1 MTTLTWVK
9 DADGNHEVSS
19 PEHLIQIMHA
29 GAKFTDA
36 GDAPISSL
44 YYGNATTKY
53 LQTVDIDLA
62 NYHEHIVPIA
72 GTSATYDGGNHSIA
86 NWEYHSTGT
95 GNHGLVGTLSGP
107 GVFKNVRLTGVW
119 KISGN
124 GSDRGFVAGYCMGS
138 IDNVTANFEP
148 GTEIT
153 GTSHSVGAFAGFTRS
168 TARISGCTLNGT
180 LDLTRDCSYVGGMV
194 GYAWP
199 LDMTLCANFANFPKG
214 ISTQQNGYCGGIVG
228 IMRGGTTNFHSL
240 INAMKGDIG
249 GELTYCAGGIVAK
262 FETKESTPPTNFHTF
277 VNVMLGKIECKASG
291 GGGSGGIIGWADNKG
306 LVVTKAVNYMTG
318 NIFGNRTGG
327 LIARISNTASTVVS
341 LTNSIIAMNGNVPD
355 DAVTKELSN
364 ATDADLRVTVNTE
377 FGLTFATNNYASTD
391 ALVDFVTDDVFTLL
405 PYIPLSGTSE
415 QGATI
420 SFDPVFG
427 NLSGLDPASP
437 FAQHQTLTIHTS
449 PEIYYPAYVNMGF
462 SDTNTTKYLTY
473 GDVSMHKITLH
484 VDDTI
489 TGPFTG
495 GVIDSVFNTGGAL
508 VKGLEWTQNGSGEY
522 EVSTPP
528 HLVQLMSNGAV
539 YDDVGTPP
547 TYMTSNFAQTSDI
560 NLFRFRDVIEPIGA
574 AETPFSGGYSGSM
587 YAISEW
593 NYGRGTGDDGTGVDI
608 GLFGTVD
615 GGSITG
621 LKLTGKW
628 SMAGSCDTHGFVVGK
643 LMGTSTLLSNIEADF
658 AEGTLISSGHA
669 TSSSTCGVL
678 VGSADGD
685 CTLTGLNTQG
695 HVSYQGTDSVVGGM
709 IGSVS
714 GGASLSWAENSLTFT
729 DGLGGSSVTGGGI
742 VGKIGDGALKA
753 FHLSNNS
760 SGTLTGSKCGG
771 IVGSFA
777 NGAEMTRVD
786 TWANAMT
793 GDIVGSVCAGGIVGE
808 FEVLSAQ
815 VAAVTKVTNYM
826 CGNITSTAS
835 GGVIGKTVDGSNG
848 AAAAPAIQCTNSI
861 VAMKGTVGDTA
872 VGDAA
877 GHLVDIA
884 INVNSDFGVV
894 YTTNTHET
902 TDALTGYET
911 LPGFPLPFL
920 AMTGT
925 ESGLS
930 HDRKALFPNI
940 RGVGETSPLFGYDVA
955 VIHSHSTIYVPFMTE
970 FDFVPD
976 GTRYI
981 TYAILSKSEL
991 FVDPSVTVLS
1001 STALYTMDYNGNAK
1015 LGFLPAID
1023 TTTAASNDS
1032 KTPNMSHSFT
1042 DYKED
1047 DLMFCTRNMSHA
1059 GVRNP
1064 VSLTDDANAH
1074 PIYAWVRA
1082 LGIVFNRNDDH
1093 AYFVLN
1099 DDKTIRKQ
1107 HLDTGRALVHDD
1119 AVYNTIVGDS
1129 SFTYMFGSR
1138 QFGGVHQVYRMDMDG
1153 SNMITANVSDL
1164 LGENMSV
1171 YGFASNRDDE
1181 RIYFSDTGGNS
1192 YGTVYSLSWDL
1203 DDIQEMP
1210 ITLRNTER
1218 SDLAYHQGML
1228 YFGNKDPVT
1237 GVDNN
1242 SIYAYDLAK
1251 GGFRSLGFSVALGT
1265 DNPGRRHMYV
1275 HAGTKSLIIS
1285 NDSGTGRYVGT
1296 NFDFHKEYITMDRQY
1311 TDGFQFSWLPIDGA
1325 TSYRVEINGVADTTA
1340 DTVYTSRGHVA
1351 ETMLEIKIS
1360 YSTDGATYHIYKY
1373 ASRSLTVKSTYF
1385 EKFVI
1390 PGMPLINAG
1399 SATWADPYEN
1409 PHVALCIRSNVM
1421 YTYDVVA
1428 KTFSTVNARGMMR
1441 MDRCPTTKDII
1452 ASAYNAHLYNA
1463 GENATHITND
1473 TMPAP
1478 FYTHTS
1484 RIDRVHCSHSGLVY
1498 FIDANYDVWSVGL
1511 DGTGAQLVVSPS
1523 SNCVVIATDTHSP
1536 EKLVYN
1542 DGWYKLMYLNLS
1554 TNVTTE
1560 IYSGFRFQDMRVVD
1574 ETVYVTSGSNQT
1586 FTRVRLDGTVE
1597 REVVLDNSSP
1607 GYGYGILVDS
1617 SRQKV
1622 ILFKRGTIYEFN
1634 DTSHTIP
1641 SLPADSSSMIV
1652 SVTPLGMRATWSPI
1666 EGATS
1671 YKIGISPGSDGE
1683 NAATIHYTTSDTTEL
1698 DYTHSLAPETT
1709 HSVYLTYDTAS
1720 ETDLLSSFRTI
1731 NVPAVSTDASDYNKE
1746 FFRGKGGRFDLT
1758 KVRVGL
1764 GPVLAD
1770 LFESGDSVQIKL
1782 RRGKRFPTAK
1792 IMNPGDTVKVK
1803 EVHAVLLP
1811 FEESAGSYQTINLQ
1825 LSDGSTSSVL
1835 YNETD
1840 ETITIDS
1847 GVYSVG
1853 DYTVIDNQKVS
1864 VYEY

>member
-1 MTTLTWVK
+1 MATVTWVK
-9 DADGNHEVSS
+9 DANGNLEVSS
-19 PEHLIQIMHA
+19 PEHLIQIMHY
-29 GAKFTDA
+29 GAKYTDA
-36 GDAPISSL
+36 GDAPISS
-44 YYGNATTKY
+44 YYYYASETKY

-62 NYHEHIVPIA
+62 DYHEDIVPIA
-72 GTSATYDGGNHSIA
+72 TYHATYDGGNHSIA
-86 NWEYHSTGT
+86 NWKYHSVDTAHAGFF
-95 GNHGLVGTLSGP
+95 GYFN

-124 GSDRGFVAGYCMGS
+124 GYNKGFVAGYCIRS
-138 IDNVTANFEP
+138 IDNVTANFDV
-148 GTEIT
+148 GTEIA
-153 GTSHSVGAFAGFTRS
+153 GPSHSVGALVGEGKGN
-168 TARISGCTLNGT
+168 ARISGCTLNGT
-180 LDLTRDCSYVGGMV
+180 LDLTHDCNEVGGLV
-194 GYAWP
+194 GYGWP
-199 LDMTLCANFANFPKG
+199 LDMTLCANFATFPKG
-214 ISTQQNGYCGGIVG
+214 LKTVHNGYCGGIVG
-228 IMRGGTTNFHSL
+228 RIRGGTTNFHTL
-240 INAMKGDIG
+240 INGMKGDIG
-249 GELTYCAGGIVAK
+249 EGELAFCAGGIIGQLDTATV
-262 FETKESTPPTNFHTF
+262 PTRFDTL
-277 VNVMLGKIECKASG
+277 VNVMIGNIECRDSGKAC
-291 GGGSGGIIGWADNKG
+291 GGIIGWAKG
-306 LVVTKAVNYMTG
+306 TEVTKAVNYMTG
-318 NIFGNRTGG
+318 NISGNVSGG
-327 LIARISNTASTVVS
+327 LVGRFDNMASI
-341 LTNSIIAMNGNVPD
+341 TNSIVAMNGNVQG
-355 DAVTKELSN
+355 DAVNDAIGDDTG
-364 ATDADLRVTVNTE
+364 ADLRVTVNTE
-377 FGLTFATNNYASTD
+377 FGLTFASNNYASTD

-405 PYIPLSGTSE
+405 PYLPFSGTSE

-427 NLSGLDPASP
+427 NLGGLDPASSP

-473 GDVSMHKITLH
+473 GDVSKHKITLH

-489 TGPFTG
+489 TGAFTG
-495 GVIDSVFNTGGAL
+495 SGIDSVFNTGGAL
-508 VKGLEWTQNGSGEY
+508 LKGLEWTQNGSGEY
-522 EVSTPP
+522 EVSTPH

-547 TYMTSNFAQTSDI
+547 AYMTSNFAQTADI
-560 NLFRFRDVIEPIGA
+560 NLFRFGDVIEPIGT
-574 AETPFSGGYSGSM
+574 AETPFSGEYSGSM

-593 NYGRGTGDDGTGVDI
+593 SYDRGAEDDGTGVDI

-615 GGSITG
+615 GGSIMG
-621 LKLTGKW
+621 LKLMGKW
-628 SMAGSCDTHGFVVGK
+628 SMAGSCDTHGLVVGK
-643 LMGTSTLLSNIEADF
+643 LMGTSTLLSNVEADF
-658 AEGTLISSGHA
+658 AEGTSISSGHA

-685 CTLTGLNTQG
+685 CTLTGLHAQG
-695 HVSYQGTDSVVGGM
+695 YVSYQGSDSVVGGV

-714 GGASLSWAENSLTFT
+714 GGGSLSWAENSLTFT

-742 VGKIGDGALKA
+742 VGKIGDGALNA

-760 SGTLTGSKCGG
+760 FGALTGSKCGG
-771 IVGSFA
+771 IIGSFA

-793 GDIVGSVCAGGIVGE
+793 GDIVGSVCAGGVVGE

-826 CGNITSTAS
+826 CGDITSTAS
-835 GGVIGKTVDGSNG
+835 GGVIGKTVDGLDG
-848 AAAAPAIQCTNSI
+848 AAAAAPAIQCTNSI

-877 GHLVDIA
+877 GHPVDIA
-884 INVNSDFGVV
+884 INVSSDFGVV

-902 TDALTGYET
+902 ADPLTGYET

-920 AMTGT
+920 SMTGT

-930 HDRKALFPNI
+930 HDRKVLFPNV

-955 VIHSHSTIYVPFMTE
+955 VIHSHSTIYVPFRIK

-981 TYAILSKSEL
+981 SYANLSEFVL
-991 FVDPSVTVLS
+991 YVDPSLTVLS
-1001 STALYTMDYNGNAK
+1001 STAISVMDYDGNAK
-1015 LGFLPAID
+1015 FGFLPAITSTQDAFND
-1023 TTTAASNDS
+1023 TR
-1032 KTPNMSHSFT
+1032 TPNMCHSFT
-1042 DYKED
+1042 YYKED
-1047 DLMFCTRNMSHA
+1047 DLMFCTRSMHHA

-1064 VSLTDDANAH
+1064 VSLMDDGSPN
-1074 PIYAWVRA
+1074 YNWMRA

-1093 AYFVLN
+1093 AYFVFN
-1099 DDKTIRKQ
+1099 DDKTIRKA
-1107 HLDTGRALVHDD
+1107 HLETGWVTLHDD
-1119 AVYNTIVGDS
+1119 ATYHTIVGDPL
-1129 SFTYMFGSR
+1129 FTYMFGSR
-1138 QFGGVHQVYRMDMDG
+1138 QFGGAHQVYRMDMDG

-1164 LGENMSV
+1164 LGENIMV
-1171 YGFASNRDDE
+1171 NGFASNVDDE
-1181 RIYFSDTGGNS
+1181 RIYFSDTGGN
-1192 YGTVYSLSWDL
+1192 THSLSWAL

-1210 ITLRNTER
+1210 FKVQNLER

-1228 YFGNKDPVT
+1228 YFGNKDPITQV
-1237 GVDNN
+1237 NN
-1242 SIYAYDLAK
+1242 SKIYAYDLAR
-1251 GGFRSLGFSVALGT
+1251 GGFRTLEGISAGLGT
-1265 DNPGRRHMYV
+1265 GNPGRRHMHV
-1275 HAGTKSLIIS
+1275 HAGSNGLIIS
-1285 NDSGTGRYVGT
+1285 DDPGTGRYVGT
-1296 NFDFHKEYITMDRQY
+1296 NFDFHKEYIIMDKQY
-1311 TDGFQFSWLPIDGA
+1311 GDGFRFSWIPIDGA

-1351 ETMLEIKIS
+1351 ETIVNIKIS
-1360 YSTDGATYHIYKY
+1360 YSTDGATYHVYRY
-1373 ASRSLTVKSTYF
+1373 ASKSFTVKAQYF

-1390 PGMPLINAG
+1390 PDMPQVYDG
-1399 SATWADPYEN
+1399 SVTWADPYEN
-1409 PHVALCIRSNVM
+1409 PHIALFIRTTLM

-1428 KTFSTVNARGMMR
+1428 RTFSTVNARGMKR

-1452 ASAYNAHLYNA
+1452 ATGSNARLYNV

-1484 RIDRVHCSHSGLVY
+1484 RIDRIHCSHSGLVY
-1498 FIDANYDVWSVGL
+1498 FIDANDDVWSVGL

-1523 SNCVVIATDTHSP
+1523 SNCMVIATDTHSP

-1542 DGWYKLMYLNLS
+1542 DGYYKLMYLNLS

-1560 IYSGFRFQDMRVVD
+1560 IYSGFRFLDMRVVD
-1574 ETVYVTSGSNQT
+1574 GTVYVTSGSNQT

-1597 REVVLDNSSP
+1597 QELVLDNSRP

-1622 ILFKRGTIYEFN
+1622 ILFNRGTIYEFN
-1634 DTSHTIP
+1634 DSSYTFP
-1641 SLPADSSSMIV
+1641 SLPADTSSMIV

-1666 EGATS
+1666 AGATS

-1683 NAATIHYTTSDTTEL
+1683 NAVTIHYTTSDTSKL
-1698 DYTHSLAPETT
+1698 DYTHSLASETT

-1731 NVPAVSTDASDYNKE
+1731 NVPAVSTDASDYQKE
-1746 FFRGKGGRFDLT
+1746 FFRGKGGGGFDLT
-1758 KVRVGL
+1758 KVRAGL

-1770 LFESGDSVQIKL
+1770 LFESGDSVKIKL
-1782 RRGKRFPTAK
+1782 RRGKRFPNAK
-1792 IMNPGDTVKVK
+1792 ILDRGDTVEVK
-1803 EVHAVLLP
+1803 EVQAVLLP
-1811 FEESAGSYQTINLQ
+1811 FEESAGSNQTINLQ

-1840 ETITIDS
+1840 ETITINS
-1847 GVYSVG
+1847 EVYGVG
-1853 DYTVIDNQKVS
+1853 DYTVIDNQKVF